1 MSNLLWLEEWEAL
14 EKKFQAEGYD
24 ALTVPERLWY
34 SLHNMIDAMESYGIA
49 GLYCSKQ
56 VEYLPEIMEDLASLG
71 FLDLVDKIEKLNHCF
86 LNHYPPA
93 NPDVCCQILEEM
105 EETSDKKLM
114 EEINDLFF
122 ESMPDLEAKLDLVIA
137 SIVGQ
142 EPVI

>member
-14 EKKFQAEGYD
+14 EKKFQTEGYD
-24 ALTVPERLWY
+24 ALTVSERLWH
-34 SLHNMIDAMESYGIA
+34 SLHNMIDAMESYGIT

-71 FLDLVDKIEKLNHCF
+71 FLDLVDKIEKLNHSF
-86 LNHYPPA
+86 PNHYPPA
-93 NPDVCCQILEEM
+93 NPDVCCQIIEEM

-122 ESMPDLEAKLDLVIA
+122 ESMPDLETKLDLVIA